1 MTTSQHNPGE
11 SGTGGTQG
19 LDDVPI
25 LPFARPNLLDLP
37 PQYALLRA
45 ARPVALVRTP
55 IGDPAWLV
63 TRYADVKALLADPRL
78 VQSPLDPT
86 TAPRYSASTL
96 LSKESFDRSDDTVGP
111 TDRMRGRRA
120 IAGAFRARR
129 VQALR
134 PHIKEHAHRLLDTMA
149 DAVAPVDLH
158 EAFSVPLSYTVIC
171 ELLGIPA
178 TDREFFQHSFDQATD
193 MYDRDN
199 AQRGHRNLVEYMTK
213 LVVLKR
219 NNRGEDLISDFVA
232 ATEGDHALLVD
243 EVVGLAIG
251 LLFAGHNPLMSRI
264 DLGTVLL
271 LAHREQLDD
280 LRADPAL
287 MPSAIEEILRRA
299 APRAADE
306 LRRYAARDIE
316 VGGACITAG
325 DLVLLSLQAANHDPD
340 VFPEPDRFDIRR
352 QDGDHVAFGYGMTF
366 CMGAMLARLE
376 LEVALSALFARFPT
390 LEPAVP
396 VASLAIRF
404 DRLSGGVLSLPV
416 TW

>member
-1 MTTSQHNPGE
+1 MTTPQHDPNGN
-11 SGTGGTQG
+11 GTRTTRD
-19 LDDVPI
+19 LDDVPV
-25 LPFARPNLLDLP
+25 LPFDRPNLLDLP

-45 ARPVALVRTP
+45 EHPVAPVRTP

-63 TRYADVKALLADPRL
+63 TRYTDVKALLADPRL
-78 VQSPLDPT
+78 VQSPPDPAN
-86 TAPRYSASTL
+86 APRYSASTL
-96 LSKESFDRSDDTVGP
+96 LSKESFDRSDDTAGS

-134 PHIKEHAHRLLDTMA
+134 SRIEGHAHRLLDAMA
-149 DAVAPVDLH
+149 GAAPPVDLH

-171 ELLGIPA
+171 ELLGIPP
-178 TDREFFQHSFDQATD
+178 TDREFFQQSFDLATD

-199 AQRGHRNLVEYMTK
+199 ALRGHRSLVEYMTE
-213 LVVLKR
+213 LVALKR
-219 NNRGEDLISDFVA
+219 ADRGEDLVSDFVA
-232 ATEGDHALLVD
+232 ATEGNQALLVD

-271 LAHREQLDD
+271 LAHRQQLDD

-287 MPSAIEEILRRA
+287 MPGAIEEILRRA

-316 VGGACITAG
+316 VGGTRIAAG
-325 DLVLLSLQAANHDPD
+325 DLVLLSLQAANHDPE

-352 QDGDHVAFGYGMTF
+352 RDGDHVAFGYGMTF

-376 LEVALSALFARFPT
+376 LEVALSALLARFPT

-396 VASLAIRF
+396 VASLGIRF